1 MKYKILGKTGVRVS
15 EVCLG
20 AMTFGDEWGPFGAN
34 KEESKK
40 VFDAFVEAGG
50 NFVDTANLYTSGT
63 SERYLG
69 EFMGTEREKIVLA
82 TKYTNSMPTGDPN
95 SAGNHRKNLVQSL
108 DASLKRLKTDYIDL
122 YWVHCWDF
130 MSSVESVM
138 RALDDAVRSGKVLY
152 VGISD
157 APAWIVSRAN
167 TMAELRGWSPFVALQ
182 VEYSLAERTVER
194 ELLPMADALDLTVT
208 PWGPLKGGTLTGKYL
223 DKKADSNARYNTEL
237 AMGFYSESERVNE
250 IAREVIRIAK
260 DLGKTPA
267 QVALA
272 WLKTRGSNILPI
284 IGAKSVAQ
292 LRDNLGYLD
301 VNLSESQINSLNSVS
316 SIEMGFPFDFMTSPM
331 AKNVMYAGMREAIEV

>member
-1 MKYKILGKTGVRVS
+1 MKYKILGTTGVRVS

-34 KEESKK
+34 KAESKK
-40 VFDAFVEAGG
+40 IYDAFVEAGG
-50 NFVDTANLYTSGT
+50 NFIDTANLYTSGT
-63 SERYLG
+63 SEKFLG
-69 EFMGTEREKIVLA
+69 EFMRTEREKIVLA

-157 APAWIVSRAN
+157 APAWIVSQAN
-167 TMAELRGWSPFVALQ
+167 TMAQLRGWSPFAALQ
-182 VEYSLAERTVER
+182 IEYSLAERTVER
-194 ELLPMADALDLTVT
+194 ELLPMAEAFGLTVT

-223 DKKADSNARYNTEL
+223 DKKADANARYNTEL
-237 AMGFYSESERVNE
+237 AKGLYTETERVND
-250 IAREVIRIAK
+250 IAREVIKIAN

-284 IGAKSVAQ
+284 IGAKSVDQ
-292 LRDNLGYLD
+292 LHDNLGYLE
-301 VNLSESQINSLNSVS
+301 VELNETQINTLNAISA
-316 SIEMGFPFDFMTSPM
+316 IELGFPHDFMTSPM
-331 AKNVMYAGMREAIEV
+331 ARNVMYAGMREAIEV